1 MDLVLDPP
9 HGVAPIRLG
18 MTYDEALAAVT
29 EAFGAPRQAREGLI
43 AADLDGIGFQV
54 LLEKRDRVTAVELWW
69 PGEVRVSSTRVL
81 LDGDDVFTTPA
92 RDILRRAAARGWTVD
107 DSEDEYPCVTG
118 VSLGFTRM
126 TSQEVPR
133 DRDGLPLCST
143 SVLVADEDY
152 YATPASD
159 LLP

>member
-9 HGVAPIRLG
+9 HGVAPVRLG

-29 EAFGAPRQAREGLI
+29 EAFGPPRRAREGLI
-43 AADLDGIGFQV
+43 AVDLDGIGFQV

-69 PGEVRVSSTRVL
+69 PGEGRTSSTRVL

-92 RDILRRAAARGWTVD
+92 RDILRRAASRGRPA
-107 DSEDEYPCVTG
+107 EDPGEEYSRIPG

-133 DRDGLPLCST
+133 ERDGMPVCFT
-143 SVLVADEDY
+143 SVLVADERYFDG
-152 YATPASD
+152 
-159 LLP
+159 L